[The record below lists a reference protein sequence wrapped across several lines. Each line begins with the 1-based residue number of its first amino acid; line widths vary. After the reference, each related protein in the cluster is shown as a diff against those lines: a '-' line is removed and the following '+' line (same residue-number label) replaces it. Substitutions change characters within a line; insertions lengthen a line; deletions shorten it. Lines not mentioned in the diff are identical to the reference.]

1 MIFRK
6 INTGTGFFI
15 CDTFEIELLDDGTQ
29 DPQYSYITEP
39 VPQGV
44 YHPKWNGEKWVEG
57 LTQEEIAELTKPVPQ
72 EPTVEER
79 LQMAEDTIMF
89 MLMGGI

>member
-1 MIFRK
+1 MLFRSL
-6 INTGTGFFI
+6 FL
-15 CDTFEIELLDDGTQ
+15 FEIELLDDGTQ

-44 YHPKWNGEKWVEG
+44 YQPKWNGKKWVEG

-72 EPTVEER
+72 GPTVEER

-89 MLMGGI
+89 MLMGGM